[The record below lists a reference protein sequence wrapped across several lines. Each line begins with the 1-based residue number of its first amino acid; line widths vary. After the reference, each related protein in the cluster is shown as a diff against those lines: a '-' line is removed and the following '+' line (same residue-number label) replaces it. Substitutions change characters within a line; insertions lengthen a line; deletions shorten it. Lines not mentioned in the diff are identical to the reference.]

1 MQLLSSN
8 YDFRKKIDEENGD
21 STFTSLRKEIDN
33 LYVSPKIKRPIY
45 QAMQIVEEIVKIQ
58 GHDPKKIFIEVARDE
73 GEKKRTVSR
82 KQKLIELYKYCKR
95 MSRNFT
101 NSFVIQMKMI
111 SEEMPFTFITHS

>member
-1 MQLLSSN
+1 MPSTGEYTNIIHALWETNDNLMQLLSSN

-21 STFTSLRKEIDN
+21 STFTSLREEIDN

-73 GEKKRTVSR
+73 GEKR
-82 KQKLIELYKYCKR
+82 ELSQESK
-95 MSRNFT
+95 N
-101 NSFVIQMKMI
+101 
-111 SEEMPFTFITHS
+111 